1 MLMGL
6 RQQLMASAV
15 ARHLAVD
22 LLQIHGDK
30 AGEALK
36 EMLRES
42 SSDAAR
48 CEILRK
54 AGDVLESLQRK
65 ATRPGPEQEN
75 FRGDIVN

>member
-65 ATRPGPEQEN
+65 ATRPAPEQEN